1 MLRIIMKKTTRILFV
16 ILFSLSISQVY
27 AACDV
32 PTAPDAPS
40 AKPSLPICM
49 SGYKSAGTH
58 SCSSSEA
65 NDYIDQI
72 NKYMKKLSTYA
83 ADAITYANG
92 VQTYAKCSAEEAKEG
107 LK

>member
-1 MLRIIMKKTTRILFV
+1 MPPVMYPLRPMR
-16 ILFSLSISQVY
+16 QVQNPHY
-27 AACDV
+27 Q
-32 PTAPDAPS
+32 S
-40 AKPSLPICM
+40 CM

-92 VQTYAKCSAEEAKEG
+92 VQTYTKCSAEEAKEG